1 MPAPDLKPQ
10 VPGAVAEPTQ
20 PAADTPL
27 QALSKQTVVQITEAL
42 PDLTARDLVELRDLE
57 TAGDNRK
64 GVLQA
69 IEAEDKRREAVAND
83 DAAAEPTPDPLP
95 AELSVVVA
103 GALFDFLG
111 FLTTRDKVVSLGA
124 TEEAGAAVE
133 AVSEWAATR
142 GLSLDEAA
150 VGGWRELGVELAEPG
165 VNGLE
170 ATAAPVNPSVNAVQA
185 AGQAVLTD
193 QGWVVPEPPKKG

>member
-27 QALSKQTVVQITEAL
+27 QALIKQTVVLIAEAL
-42 PDLTARDLVELRDLE
+42 PGLTARDLVELRDLE

-69 IEAEDKRREAVAND
+69 IEAEDQRREEAAQAGEELSDTVLELMQSDENAVLLAVADRIVGNASPD
-83 DAAAEPTPDPLP
+83 EDARLEVAYAIARYLGLGWPSAELAAPPVYAQDP
-95 AELSVVVA
+95 AEQV
-103 GALFDFLG
+103 
-111 FLTTRDKVVSLGA
+111 T
-124 TEEAGAAVE
+124 
-133 AVSEWAATR
+133 
-142 GLSLDEAA
+142 
-150 VGGWRELGVELAEPG
+150 
-165 VNGLE
+165 
-170 ATAAPVNPSVNAVQA
+170 NPIAA

>member
-27 QALSKQTVVQITEAL
+27 QALIKQTVVLITEAL
-42 PDLTARDLVELRDLE
+42 PGLTARDLVELRDLE

-69 IEAEDKRREAVAND
+69 IEAEDKRREDLA
-83 DAAAEPTPDPLP
+83 
-95 AELSVVVA
+95 
-103 GALFDFLG
+103 
-111 FLTTRDKVVSLGA
+111 
-124 TEEAGAAVE
+124 
-133 AVSEWAATR
+133 
-142 GLSLDEAA
+142 DEAA
-150 VGGWRELGVELAEPG
+150 DAEDNASAVLVPDYVHASDANRLYGESYGVDWVYEGGAYVPQQ
-165 VNGLE
+165 VDGLPK
-170 ATAAPVNPSVNAVQA
+170 AAAADVAAAA